1 MWSVM
6 EYISMDVPISLG
18 VPMRRSSCFGPYST
32 VLFRNFAERGH
43 TTVIVNINQA
53 EGSEKRQLYTGYIH
67 FMIFVACSFDAV
79 SAQIYHAGIP
89 QCTDY
94 KYYF

>member
-1 MWSVM
+1 MFQSLQ
-6 EYISMDVPISLG
+6 ESPCADLFLVP
-18 VPMRRSSCFGPYST
+18 ST
-32 VLFRNFAERGH
+32 VLFRNFVERGH
-43 TTVIVNINQA
+43 TTVKVNINQA
-53 EGSEKRQLYTGYIH
+53 EGSEKRHQLYTGCIH

>member
-1 MWSVM
+1 MICDVV
-6 EYISMDVPISLG
+6 SMDVPVSSG
-18 VPMRRSSCFGPYST
+18 VIMCRSVLVPST

-43 TTVIVNINQA
+43 TTVKVNINQA
-53 EGSEKRQLYTGYIH
+53 EGSEKCHQLYTGYIH